1 MDNQNR
7 FFEELSRVAGGAMG
21 ALSGFKA
28 EFETLVR
35 QQAERWF
42 ATLDLVPR
50 DEFEAVRDMAGDNRD
65 GHDYLGAA
73 FAAKARLEQEV
84 LTERVAA
91 LEARLAEC
99 EANKPARKTKPKAE
113 D

>member
-50 DEFEAVRDMAGDNRD
+50 DEFEAVRDMA
-65 GHDYLGAA
+65 
-73 FAAKARLEQEV
+73 AKARLEQEV

-91 LEARLAEC
+91 LEARLADC
-99 EANKPARKTKPKAE
+99 EANKPARKPKPKAAE

>member
-50 DEFEAVRDMAGDNRD
+50 DEFEAVRDMA
-65 GHDYLGAA
+65 
-73 FAAKARLEQEV
+73 AKARLEQEV

-99 EANKPARKTKPKAE
+99 ESNKPARKTKPKAE

>member
-1 MDNQNR
+1 MNNPNP

-21 ALSGFKA
+21 ALTGLKA

-50 DEFEAVRDMAGDNRD
+50 DEFEAVRDMA
-65 GHDYLGAA
+65 
-73 FAAKARLEQEV
+73 AKAREQQEA
-84 LTERVAA
+84 LSARVAA
-91 LEARLAEC
+91 LEVRLAKC
-99 EANKPARKTKPKAE
+99 ESTKVVAVKPRAKTSRAKTDTRDGE
-113 D
+113 G